1 MKNETVYL
9 FYTLFSLVLAA
20 IALIAG
26 LPTLIRVTCVV
37 EAAIYAVLVIAE
49 IEDNNN
55 NNNNFSF

>member
-1 MKNETVYL
+1 MSNIQVYL

-20 IALIAG
+20 IALIARA
-26 LPTLIRVTCVV
+26 PTLIRVTCIV

-55 NNNNFSF
+55 HFSF